1 MGASQQPFEVPVL
14 SGAPLTLLAVVT
26 RAAYTRSTR
35 GAVPRWGVVT
45 HAVPLSAMTLVA
57 TVAVCVVGAAWIARA
72 ALRPSRDT
80 TRAWAPLACVA
91 SLWTGFAV
99 VAVWSLPRTEGW
111 SRALLLASV
120 AYVAR
125 LGAVCLRYRGFDAFW
140 APWSM
145 ALALAALAMNGDPRV
160 SLVPLAVGALCG
172 GYVASEARAAA
183 RASLSATATRAT

>member
-14 SGAPLTLLAVVT
+14 TGAPLTLLAVVM
-26 RAAYTRSTR
+26 RSSYARHTH

-45 HAVPLSAMTLVA
+45 HAVPLSAMTRVA
-57 TVAVCVVGAAWIARA
+57 TVAVCALGAAWIARA

-99 VAVWSLPRTEGW
+99 VAAWSLPHTEGW

-125 LGAVCLRYRGFDAFW
+125 LGAVCLRYRGFDALW
-140 APWSM
+140 APWTM
-145 ALALAALAMNGDPRV
+145 ALALASLAVNGDPRA
-160 SLVPLAVGALCG
+160 SLVPLAVGALCER
-172 GYVASEARAAA
+172 YITSELRSARTW
-183 RASLSATATRAT
+183 S